1 MTGSDRTGG
10 DNGTG
15 NDDGGPTGIS
25 SGSFPNHQD
34 HFDTRKCRM
43 KLLGLN
49 FGVFHMA
56 IT

>member
-43 KLLGLN
+43 KLLGLY